1 MMREKDPPSQMPIQP
16 GMTSMPDV
24 TASLVDRALSQ
35 FRVEV
40 AGDLGLPARPPSSNK
55 YMGHITAR
63 EAGHLGGPIGGEMV
77 RRMIEG
83 AEKDMVKKD
92 PPLL

>member
-1 MMREKDPPSQMPIQP
+1 MKESGPPSQMPP
-16 GMTSMPDV
+16 GMASMPDV

-40 AGDLGLPARPPSSNK
+40 GEDLGLPARPPSTNK
-55 YMGHITAR
+55 YMGRITAR

-77 RRMIEG
+77 RRMIKQ
-83 AEKDMVKKD
+83 AERDMAGKN
-92 PPLL
+92 PPPR